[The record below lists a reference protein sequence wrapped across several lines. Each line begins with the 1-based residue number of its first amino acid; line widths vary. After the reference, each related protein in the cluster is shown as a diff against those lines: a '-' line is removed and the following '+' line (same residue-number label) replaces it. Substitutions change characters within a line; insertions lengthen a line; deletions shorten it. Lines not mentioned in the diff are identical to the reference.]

1 MLIRNILFLTYCL
14 CTLCALCSI
23 SLRAQGEGI
32 KARIIIDDIERVAI
46 SVDYTDYPDIQNG
59 FNVMDVEPG
68 TTVTI
73 KARENSCLKSGGG
86 TGTDGQSLTFKFKI

>member
-46 SVDYTDYPDIQNG
+46 SVNYTDYPDIQNG
-59 FNVMDVEPG
+59 LNVIDVEPG

-73 KARENSCLKSGGG
+73 KARENCCLKSVVG

>member
-1 MLIRNILFLTYCL
+1 MKRFFTYCL

-46 SVDYTDYPDIQNG
+46 SVNYTDYPDIQNG
-59 FNVMDVEPG
+59 LNVIDVEPG

-73 KARENSCLKSGGG
+73 KARENCCLKSVVG
-86 TGTDGQSLTFKFKI
+86 TATDGQSLTFKFKI